1 MTGGV
6 LYIGT
11 SVPDPVTGEVKR
23 PPSRDA
29 SQVDYSLIGYRTRLE
44 LLAALQRARSK
55 IDAQEQVLLAAIAA
69 DPDPYLADRSP
80 DPEMDKQWVREDV
93 SCAMRIAPV
102 TARAKLFE
110 ATELVTRLPATLSML
125 GRGEIPVRH
134 ASRLAEAVIS
144 LPDEVAAQV
153 EARVLPRAAGQT
165 IGQFTAAVRRAVL
178 ALDPRDQ
185 QQKVEDAVAERR
197 VCFTPQDDGTTELW
211 ASLPAA
217 GAAALQA
224 RLRRAAQKAKQ
235 LRDGR
240 TADQRQADALID
252 LALGDP
258 CEPASTSGQQL
269 KPRINVIVALSTLL
283 GLDNQPGE
291 LDGHGPIPAAIA
303 RALAFDPTGTWRRL
317 LTDQTGQ
324 VVDAG
329 RTVYKPPAP
338 LERLIQTRDVTCR
351 FPTCRRAAVRSEI
364 DHIIAWL
371 DNGPTDRENL
381 HALCPRHHH
390 LKHES
395 GWTVQRLPDGTTRW
409 RSPTG
414 HTYDKPPDELPRDT
428 TTDPPDRAGRAA

>member
-1 MTGGV
+1 MTGDV

-11 SVPDPVTGEVKR
+11 SVPDGDADGADRPV
-23 PPSRDA
+23 SRDA
-29 SQVDYSLIGYRTRLE
+29 SQVDYSLIDYRTRLE
-44 LLAALQRARSK
+44 LLSALQRAK
-55 IDAQEQVLLAAIAA
+55 AKLDAQEQVLLHS
-69 DPDPYLADRSP
+69 LATDHPSEGI
-80 DPEMDKQWVREDV
+80 DPEHDKQWVREDV

-102 TARAKLFE
+102 NARAKLLE

-134 ASRLAEAVIS
+134 ATRRAEAVIPLS
-144 LPDEVAAQV
+144 DEIAAQV
-153 EARVLPRAAGQT
+153 EARVLPRAPRQT

-178 ALDPRDQ
+178 ALDPRDPE
-185 QQKVEDAVAERR
+185 KKTADAVAERR

-217 GAAALQA
+217 GAAALRA
-224 RLRRAAQKAKQ
+224 RLRHDAQKAKQ

-291 LDGHGPIPAAIA
+291 LDGHGPIPAAMA

-317 LTDQTGQ
+317 LTDQSGQ

-371 DNGPTDRENL
+371 DNGPTARTCTPYVLDII
-381 HALCPRHHH
+381 
-390 LKHES
+390 
-395 GWTVQRLPDGTTRW
+395 T
-409 RSPTG
+409 
-414 HTYDKPPDELPRDT
+414 
-428 TTDPPDRAGRAA
+428 